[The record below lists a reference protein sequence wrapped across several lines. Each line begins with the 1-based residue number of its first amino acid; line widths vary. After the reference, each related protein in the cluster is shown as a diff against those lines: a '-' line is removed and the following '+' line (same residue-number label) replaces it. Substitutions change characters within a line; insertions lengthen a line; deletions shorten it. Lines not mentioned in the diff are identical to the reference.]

1 MWFSKPK
8 TKTYTV
14 TSPKWMGYTTDL
26 TMKLPLG
33 FEAPIEQL
41 NVWLRAYDYLRTCSS
56 QDASR
61 QQKVIDKQATEI
73 LSLQEAVK
81 TYATEA
87 TELRDELDDRTKKYE
102 SSYAAL
108 GDLYISSTDRNFVLR
123 KDLEGALEANGELCA
138 ELEETEDAYCELYE
152 AYEKLFEASEAK
164 PAKKGA
170 KKNGK

>member
-8 TKTYTV
+8 TKTYKV
-14 TSPKWMGYTTDL
+14 TSPKKMGYTTDL
-26 TMKLPLG
+26 TMNLPPG
-33 FEAPIEQL
+33 FEAPIEQI
-41 NVWLRAYDYLRTCSS
+41 NVWLRVYDLCERCGDKAITN
-56 QDASR
+56 
-61 QQKVIDKQATEI
+61 QQKVIDKQANEI

-87 TELRDELDDRTKKYE
+87 TIIRDEKDAMAKRYE
-102 SSYAAL
+102 GDMAAL
-108 GDLYISSTDRNFVLR
+108 GNLYRLSVDHNS
-123 KDLEGALEANGELCA
+123 ALCE

-170 KKNGK
+170 KKNGDKDQKGKPR

>member
-14 TSPKWMGYTTDL
+14 TSPKCLGYTTDL
-26 TMKLPLG
+26 VMNLPLG
-33 FEAPIEQL
+33 FDAPIAQL
-41 NVWLRAYDYLRTCSS
+41 NQWLRYYDLIDRTCAR
-56 QDASR
+56 QLTD

-81 TYATEA
+81 RYATEA
-87 TELRDELDDRTKKYE
+87 TIIRDEKDAMAKRFEGDMV
-102 SSYAAL
+102 AL
-108 GDLYISSTDRNFVLR
+108 GNLYSLSVDHNS
-123 KDLEGALEANGELCA
+123 ALCE

-170 KKNGK
+170 KKNGDKDQKGKPR